1 MANVF
6 VSGGTGYLGRPM
18 IAELLRR
25 GHSVKCLYRPRSR
38 SRVPPGSMPVEGDP
52 LSSGS
57 FESEVGPGDT
67 FVHLTGTSHPAPW
80 KGKQFEAVD
89 GRSFEESLAVAR
101 RSQVSHFV
109 YLSVAH
115 PAPIMRSYIEV
126 RRRCEGRL
134 VLSGLPVSILRP
146 WYVLGEGHLWPYLL
160 LPLYK
165 AAEQSQRWRAGALR
179 LGLVTKDEMVAAL
192 VWAVEN
198 PPLSIQTLPVP
209 QIRAVGAL
217 NQPGG
222 HRTVLSAPVLAQP
235 ASAHPMEDRRFR
247 KVPRGPH

>member
-1 MANVF
+1 MANIF

-25 GHSVKCLYRPRSR
+25 GHSVKCLYRARSR
-38 SRVPPGSMPVEGDP
+38 SRVPPGSMPVAGDP
-52 LSSGS
+52 LESATFANEVSS
-57 FESEVGPGDT
+57 GDT

-80 KGKQFEAVD
+80 KGRQLEAVD

-101 RSQVSHFV
+101 HQRVGHFI

-115 PAPIMRSYIEV
+115 PAPIMRSYIEM

-146 WYVLGEGHLWPYLL
+146 WYVLGEGHWWPYLL
-160 LPLYK
+160 LPLYA
-165 AAEQSQRWRAGALR
+165 AAERFGKLREGALR
-179 LGLVTKDEMVAAL
+179 LGLVTKHEMVAAL

-198 PPLSIQTLPVP
+198 PPISIQTLPVP
-209 QIRAVGAL
+209 QIRAVGGL

-222 HRTVLSAPVLAQP
+222 QPSTRSGPSEGLSASEYQMV
-235 ASAHPMEDRRFR
+235 ERRFR
-247 KVPRGPH
+247 QGERRIH

>member
-25 GHSVKCLYRPRSR
+25 GHSVKCLYRARSR
-38 SRVPPGSMPVEGDP
+38 GRVPAGSMPVEGDP
-52 LSSGS
+52 LASGT
-57 FESEVGPGDT
+57 FEDEVGMGDT
-67 FVHLTGTSHPAPW
+67 FVHLTGASRPAPW
-80 KGKQFEAVD
+80 KGRQFEAVD
-89 GRSFEESLAVAR
+89 GRSFEESLVVAR
-101 RSQVSHFV
+101 RRQVGHFV

-146 WYVLGEGHLWPYLL
+146 WYVLGEGHWWPFLL
-160 LPLYK
+160 LPLY
-165 AAEQSQRWRAGALR
+165 AVAERLGSLRAGALR

-198 PPLSIQTLPVP
+198 PPISIQTLPVP
-209 QIRAVGAL
+209 QIRAVGGL

-222 HRTVLSAPVLAQP
+222 PQSIPSALDGDPSASKHRMAA
-235 ASAHPMEDRRFR
+235 RRFR
-247 KVPRGPH
+247 QVERKIR

>member
-18 IAELLRR
+18 IEELLRR

-38 SRVPPGSMPVEGDP
+38 GRIPPGSMPVEGDP
-52 LSSGS
+52 LARST
-57 FESEVGPGDT
+57 FEYEVEPGDT

-80 KGKQFEAVD
+80 KGKQFETVD

-115 PAPIMRSYIEV
+115 PAPIMKSCIEV

-146 WYVLGEGHLWPYLL
+146 WYVLGAGHWWPYLL
-160 LPLYK
+160 LPIYK
-165 AAEQSQRWRAGALR
+165 AAEQSPSCRAGALR
-179 LGLVTKDEMVAAL
+179 LGLVTKEEMVAAL
-192 VWAVEN
+192 VWTVEN

-222 HRTVLSAPVLAQP
+222 HRSVPSARAEGQP

-247 KVPRGPH
+247 QTERPRH

>member
-18 IAELLRR
+18 IAELLWR
-25 GHSVKCLYRPRSR
+25 GHSVKCLYPPRSR
-38 SRVPPGSMPVEGDP
+38 GRVPTGSMPVEGDP
-52 LSSGS
+52 LASCS
-57 FESEVGPGDT
+57 FEYEVEPGDT

-89 GRSFEESLAVAR
+89 GRSFEESLAVSR
-101 RSQVSHFV
+101 RSRVGHFV

-115 PAPIMRSYIEV
+115 PASIMRSYIEV

-146 WYVLGEGHLWPYLL
+146 WCVLGEGHWWPDLL

-165 AAEQSQRWRAGALR
+165 AAEQSPSFRAGALR
-179 LGLVTKDEMVAAL
+179 LGLVTKEEMVAAL
-192 VWAVEN
+192 VWTVEN
-198 PPLSIQTLPVP
+198 PPLSIQTLRVP
-209 QIRAVGAL
+209 QIRAVGAF
-217 NQPGG
+217 NQPEG
-222 HRTVLSAPVLAQP
+222 HRSVLSARAEGRP
-235 ASAHPMEDRRFR
+235 ASAYPMEDRQFHPAQRQR
-247 KVPRGPH
+247 H